1 MSGMAFYNSDVF
13 PQWKNTLFVG
23 ALKEKDVIV
32 LSVEGNTV
40 TEKGRILGDR
50 DQRIRDVRVGPDGYL
65 YVLTDETD
73 GQLLKVSR
81 PDRNQV
87 TGIITT

>member
-1 MSGMAFYNSDVF
+1 MAFYNSDVF
-13 PQWKNTLFVG
+13 PQWKNKLFIG

-32 LSVEGNTV
+32 MTVNGNKV
-40 TEKGRILGDR
+40 TEEGRILGER

-73 GQLLKVSR
+73 GQLLKVS
-81 PDRNQV
+81 PSG
-87 TGIITT
+87 T

>member
-1 MSGMAFYNSDVF
+1 MAFYNSDVF
-13 PQWKNTLFVG
+13 PQWKNKLFIG

-32 LSVEGNTV
+32 MTVNGNEV
-40 TEKGRILGDR
+40 TEEGRILGER

-73 GQLLKVSR
+73 GQLLKVS
-81 PDRNQV
+81 PSG
-87 TGIITT
+87 T